1 MPSEWRDFYVILA
14 TAAAT
19 LLGAMFVVAS
29 IAGRVVRKARAV
41 QVGAFFTAT
50 VFHLGVV
57 LFACALAMV
66 PTLTPL
72 AFGII
77 IGVGGL
83 AGLAIASRAGL
94 WIGRATNVE
103 RTDRLWYA
111 ALPMVSYVL
120 IVVAAALMVD
130 GVASGL
136 GALAL
141 ALGLLIAAGIRNA
154 WDMIIFI
161 VGQGENTP

>member
-1 MPSEWRDFYVILA
+1 MPSEWRDFYVVLA

-29 IAGRVVRKARAV
+29 IGGRVVRKARAV

-50 VFHLGVV
+50 VFHLAVV
-57 LFACALAMV
+57 LFACALVMV
-66 PTLTPL
+66 PTLTRPVF
-72 AFGII
+72 AII
-77 IGVGGL
+77 IGLGGL

-94 WIGRATNVE
+94 WVGRAVNID
-103 RTDRLWYA
+103 RTDRVWYA
-111 ALPMVSYVL
+111 AMPMVSYIL
-120 IVVAAALMVD
+120 IVAAAALMVD
-130 GVASGL
+130 GMAAGL
-136 GALAL
+136 ETLAL

-161 VGQGENTP
+161 VGQGDGPP